1 MKIAEAPEASPSK
14 RLCPCGTNLMLLTEY
29 HVKKHLSGSKHKRS
43 TASDGTNTLKAF
55 FSTSS
60 LSMPSG
66 SAVAK
71 SKQEKELDKDA
82 GTFQETMDQGEVTD
96 SEQGGEDG
104 EVKDYFCEEGL
115 GRK

>member
-1 MKIAEAPEASPSK
+1 
-14 RLCPCGTNLMLLTEY
+14 
-29 HVKKHLSGSKHKRS
+29 
-43 TASDGTNTLKAF
+43 
-55 FSTSS
+55 
-60 LSMPSG
+60 MPSG

-104 EVKDYFCEEGL
+104 EVKDYFCEEGPWEEIEMVEMNDDAQCNWSYWCCGYKANVPKPFAFNYSFQL
-115 GRK
+115 YAFM

>member
-1 MKIAEAPEASPSK
+1 
-14 RLCPCGTNLMLLTEY
+14 
-29 HVKKHLSGSKHKRS
+29 
-43 TASDGTNTLKAF
+43 
-55 FSTSS
+55 
-60 LSMPSG
+60 MPSG

-71 SKQEKELDKDA
+71 RKQEKELDKDA
-82 GTFQETMDQGEVTD
+82 GMFQETMDQGEVTD